1 MNGVTTVILAAGE
14 GKRMRSRTPKVLH
27 PLCGRPLIAYALRLA
42 RTLSDR
48 VVLVVGPNA
57 DAVRALAGDD
67 VTIVEQ
73 RERLG
78 TGHAVLQ
85 AHAACPATG
94 LLLVLAADMP
104 LLLLSTLERL
114 VEHQRTTRAA
124 ATILTAVVE
133 RPSGYG
139 RVLRLGGRVKRIVEE
154 RDATDDQKKIAEV
167 NTSVYCFDAHRLW
180 PALGRLKPDNDQ
192 GELYLT
198 DVVELLA
205 EAAAKVEAVSVT
217 EPAEALGV
225 NDRRQLADLAAIQRR
240 RILDRLMIEG
250 VTVVDPGA
258 TYVDVDVEVGEDSV
272 LHPGTFLEG
281 AARLGERCTVFP
293 GGRIRNSTLGN
304 GVTVLDGAVI
314 VDSHVGEGETV
325 PANSRLQGPHSGG
338 VARIEVAPALDP
350 RVRTLLDAGARIP
363 RPDSVVI
370 GPEVRLDRIV
380 ARGLVL
386 HPGSKIS
393 GDRTIVLGDV
403 ELGYEEPVT
412 LENAVLGRRVKVQGG
427 FVKDS
432 VLLDGCEVRQGFHGR
447 EGCLLEEESY
457 FAHNVGLKMTIVFP
471 FVVLGSL
478 INFCDCLLAGGTS
491 RKHHSE
497 VGSGFIHF
505 NFSPRGD
512 KATPSAFGDVPRG
525 VMLDQPPIFLG
536 GLAGVVGPS
545 RVGFGTVLAA
555 GTVYRADYHEGV
567 LVLGE
572 RTRDGSTAFRPR
584 ALGAIRAKVAKNVLY
599 LGELTALWAWYRHV
613 RARLAGPD
621 PLAQAVVGAGLRT
634 VEANVEER
642 VKQLDRFRD
651 LVRECLPATSA
662 AADEPAVTG
671 EWRQFVNSWDDARA
685 ILEGFRAIEGRADLR
700 DEFCARLAP
709 AASYTAAI
717 QALDPAD
724 RDRGAE
730 WLASIRGEVK
740 DRCRAA
746 LPLITA

>member
-1 MNGVTTVILAAGE
+1 MNGLTTVILAAGE

-42 RTLSDR
+42 RTVADR
-48 VVLVVGPNA
+48 VVLVVGPNS
-57 DAVRALAGDD
+57 DAVRAVAGDD

-85 AHAACPATG
+85 ARDACPATG

-104 LLLLSTLERL
+104 LLLLETLERL
-114 VEHQRTTRAA
+114 VEHQRTSRAA
-124 ATILTAVVE
+124 ATILTALVDE
-133 RPSGYG
+133 PTGYG

-154 RDATDDQKKIAEV
+154 RDATDDQKKVDEI

-180 PALGRLKPDNDQ
+180 PALGHLTPDNDQ

-198 DVVELLA
+198 DVVEVLA
-205 EAAAKVEAVSVT
+205 GSGAKVEAVSVT
-217 EPAEALGV
+217 DPTEALGV
-225 NDRRQLADLAAIQRR
+225 NDRRQLAELAAIQRR
-240 RILDRLMIEG
+240 RILDRLMVEG
-250 VTVVDPGA
+250 VTVVDPAA

-272 LHPGTFLEG
+272 LYPGTFLEG
-281 AARLGERCTVFP
+281 AVRIGERCAVFP
-293 GGRIRNSTLGN
+293 GCRIRNSTLEDD
-304 GVTVLDGAVI
+304 VTVLDGATI
-314 VDSHVGEGETV
+314 VDSHVGAGETV
-325 PANSRLQGPHSGG
+325 SARSRLEGRRPGDATRLEVGP
-338 VARIEVAPALDP
+338 VVDP
-350 RVRTLLDAGARIP
+350 RVRALIDGGAVIP

-370 GPEVRLDRIV
+370 GPEVRLEQIV

-386 HPGSKIS
+386 HPGVKLS
-393 GDRTIVLGDV
+393 GSRTIVLEGV

-432 VLLDGCEVRQGFHGR
+432 VLLDGCEARQGFHAR
-447 EGCLLEEESY
+447 EGCLLEEDSY
-457 FAHNVGLKMTIVFP
+457 FAHTVGLKMTIVFP

-545 RVGFGTVLAA
+545 RVGYGSVLAA
-555 GTVYRADYHEGV
+555 GTVYRADYDEGV

-572 RTRDGSTAFRPR
+572 RKRDGHAAFRPR
-584 ALGAIRAKVAKNVLY
+584 ALGAIRAKVSKNVLY
-599 LGELTALWAWYRHV
+599 LGELAALWSWYRHA
-613 RARLAGPD
+613 RPRLAGPE
-621 PLAQAVVGAGLRT
+621 PLAQAVAGAGLRM
-634 VEANVEER
+634 VEANFDER
-642 VKQLDRFRD
+642 LKQLDRFRE
-651 LVRECLPATSA
+651 LVRECLSSSTADAPALA
-662 AADEPAVTG
+662 G
-671 EWRQFVNSWDDARA
+671 EWRAFVDGWDRARTILA
-685 ILEGFRAIEGRADLR
+685 SFRSLEGRVDLR

-709 AASYTAAI
+709 AGSYTTAV
-717 QALDPAD
+717 QALDVAD
-724 RDRGAE
+724 RRRGVE
-730 WLASIRGEVK
+730 WLTSVRTEVTE
-740 DRCRAA
+740 RCAAA
-746 LPLITA
+746 LPLITS